1 MMATKTERL
10 EARVARTDRELIEL
24 AAASTGESVSAF
36 MVGAAVGR
44 AEEVLAEATTTTVPA
59 DYFDALMAALD
70 EADPAPGLVKI
81 AEQASRRQR
90 IRSR

>member
-24 AAASTGESVSAF
+24 AASSTGESVSAF

-70 EADPAPGLVKI
+70 EADAAPGLVKI
-81 AEQASRRQR
+81 AEQANRRQR